1 VLRDQRVVAG
11 EPAAGE
17 QYAPAERL
25 APAAPLAA
33 HRHATH
39 RPGVV
44 PHQPLGQGGG
54 AHAHVRVAACRPRE
68 VGAQA
73 GAAALARPVQAR
85 DGMAGGAVLAEQLD
99 VRSAAVREPGHDG
112 RALGGERRRQLG
124 LDVVM
129 GRGED
134 VGGEALGAVVDAG
147 GLLPAAP
154 RGGDH
159 LGLARR
165 PATQPLGALD
175 DDRAAAAVRGHHG
188 GGEAADARTDDHE
201 IHLFMPRPAGHA
213 GGLSRPARGESR

>member
-1 VLRDQRVVAG
+1 PWKGSA
-11 EPAAGE
+11 
-17 QYAPAERL
+17 APAGQCSATSASSPANPPQASSTRPPSAWPAPRRSPRTDTPRTAPESSRTSRSARVAVRTLTCEWRLAARARSALRL
-25 APAAPLAA
+25 APPRSPGPCRPPTEWPAAP
-33 HRHATH
+33 
-39 RPGVV
+39 
-44 PHQPLGQGGG
+44 
-54 AHAHVRVAACRPRE
+54 CRPHRAARAARRARE

-147 GLLPAAP
+147 RRLPAAP
-154 RGGDH
+154 
-159 LGLARR
+159 
-165 PATQPLGALD
+165 
-175 DDRAAAAVRGHHG
+175 
-188 GGEAADARTDDHE
+188 
-201 IHLFMPRPAGHA
+201 
-213 GGLSRPARGESR
+213 